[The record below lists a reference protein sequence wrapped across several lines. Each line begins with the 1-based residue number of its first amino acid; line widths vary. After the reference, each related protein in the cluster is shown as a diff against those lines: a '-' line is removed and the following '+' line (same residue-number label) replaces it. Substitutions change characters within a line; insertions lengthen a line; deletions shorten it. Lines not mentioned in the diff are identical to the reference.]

1 MPTTMKNSLNDLFRE
16 RFQGHEAPVD
26 PGTWAVIE
34 AKLLT
39 AAPASDP
46 VNDLFRDRFQNHES
60 AVDPSVWSGISS
72 QLGHPVAGGG
82 WASAFGWMAAGVAG
96 VVAVGALVFALNSN
110 PAKVAEAAPAP
121 QPENLLQPVLMT
133 ESEEAPRPEPED
145 LLSTSVPERRSSLQP
160 AKAQTPDSPIES
172 VETASASA
180 PAAEEAVVV
189 DQIIEDLT
197 VRTMLEVL
205 GSEPVATPLATQ
217 PEKTEGNAP
226 GGEVQP
232 LETTVPMAEESIKL
246 FMPNTFTPNGDG
258 INDTYR
264 ILPRQGFSG
273 VLVRVY
279 SMKNNQLV
287 FSSASIDDEWQ
298 GLNCDD
304 GMYLVAVEAI
314 TLGGRV
320 VADGK
325 VVWLNRGSTN

>member
-1 MPTTMKNSLNDLFRE
+1 MKNSLNDLFHE

-39 AAPASDP
+39 AAPVSDP
-46 VNDLFRDRFQNHES
+46 VNDLFRERFQNHES
-60 AVDPSVWSGISS
+60 AVDPSIWNGISS

-82 WASAFGWMAAGVAG
+82 WASSFGWMAAGIAG
-96 VVAVGALVFALNSN
+96 VVAIGALVIALNGGK
-110 PAKVAEAAPAP
+110 PEAAIADTMTVEEQGHPATEP
-121 QPENLLQPVLMT
+121 VFENLIAEPVVEASMAPVAAPTAARNPVLPENGAGPALLT
-133 ESEEAPRPEPED
+133 
-145 LLSTSVPERRSSLQP
+145 
-160 AKAQTPDSPIES
+160 
-172 VETASASA
+172 SASSTPVQA
-180 PAAEEAVVV
+180 PPAEEKVEVVE
-189 DQIIEDLT
+189 QIIEGLT
-197 VRTMLEVL
+197 VQTMLEVL
-205 GSEPVATPLATQ
+205 AYEPAPTEQPSIPEQQAEQPSTGSGSTTEMPVDEEAT
-217 PEKTEGNAP
+217 
-226 GGEVQP
+226 
-232 LETTVPMAEESIKL
+232 KL

-264 ILPRQGFSG
+264 ILPRQGFSS

-298 GLNCDD
+298 GINCDD

>member
-1 MPTTMKNSLNDLFRE
+1 MPTTMKNSLNDLFHE

-46 VNDLFRDRFQNHES
+46 VNDLFRERFQNHES
-60 AVDPSVWSGISS
+60 VVDPSAWSNISN

-82 WASAFGWMAAGVAG
+82 WTGAYGWMAAGVAG
-96 VVAVGALVFALNSN
+96 MVAVGALVFALNSN
-110 PAKVAEAAPAP
+110 PVEVVEAALEPR
-121 QPENLLQPVLMT
+121 PENLLEPVVVT
-133 ESEEAPRPEPED
+133 EPEHVPRSESLD
-145 LLSTSVPERRSSLQP
+145 QQSASMPERRTIVQP
-160 AKAQTPDSPIES
+160 VKAQPSDSPVEPAES
-172 VETASASA
+172 DVAST
-180 PAAEEAVVV
+180 PIAEEVVVV

-205 GSEPVATPLATQ
+205 GSEPVTTPQAAQ
-217 PEKTEGNAP
+217 PEKAEGNNTGIEMP
-226 GGEVQP
+226 P
-232 LETTVPMAEESIKL
+232 METTAPKAEEPIKL

-264 ILPRQGFSG
+264 ILPRQGFSS

-287 FSSASIDDEWQ
+287 FSSASVDDEWQ

-304 GMYLVAVEAI
+304 GIYLVAVEAI
-314 TLGGRV
+314 TLGGHV

>member
-1 MPTTMKNSLNDLFRE
+1 MPTTMKNSLNDLLRE

-46 VNDLFRDRFQNHES
+46 VNDLFRERFQNHES
-60 AVDPSVWSGISS
+60 AVDPGVWNTISS
-72 QLGHPVAGGG
+72 QLGHPVAGSG
-82 WASAFGWMAAGVAG
+82 WAGTFGWMAAGIAG
-96 VVAVGALVFALNSN
+96 VVAVGALVLNMNSGT
-110 PAKVAEAAPAP
+110 PEAVAIVPVEPDKQEEVVTSIPLEAAMA
-121 QPENLLQPVLMT
+121 ESTT
-133 ESEEAPRPEPED
+133 ESSARPEVVPANLKPKRPEPAATQEA
-145 LLSTSVPERRSSLQP
+145 T
-160 AKAQTPDSPIES
+160 
-172 VETASASA
+172 SA
-180 PAAEEAVVV
+180 PTATSESSAPAEEAVVV
-189 DQIIEDLT
+189 EQIIEGLT
-197 VRTMLEVL
+197 VQTMLEVL
-205 GSEPVATPLATQ
+205 ASDPEPAQLTPEPAGSIESLTENSVRAPETPLAD
-217 PEKTEGNAP
+217 EG
-226 GGEVQP
+226 V
-232 LETTVPMAEESIKL
+232 KL

-264 ILPRQGFSG
+264 ILPRNGFTS

-287 FSSASIDDEWQ
+287 FSSTSIDDEWQ

-314 TLGGRV
+314 SLDGRV

-325 VVWLNRGSTN
+325 VVWLNRSSTN

>member
-1 MPTTMKNSLNDLFRE
+1 MKNSLNDLLRE

-46 VNDLFRDRFQNHES
+46 VNDLFRERFQNHES
-60 AVDPSVWSGISS
+60 AVDPGVWNTISS
-72 QLGHPVAGGG
+72 QLGHPVAGSG
-82 WASAFGWMAAGVAG
+82 WAGTFGWMAAGIAG
-96 VVAVGALVFALNSN
+96 VLALGALVLNMNSGTPETVALV
-110 PAKVAEAAPAP
+110 PVEPDKQEEIVASTPLEAVIAEKA
-121 QPENLLQPVLMT
+121 T
-133 ESEEAPRPEPED
+133 ESSAQPAVISANLKPQRPE
-145 LLSTSVPERRSSLQP
+145 
-160 AKAQTPDSPIES
+160 
-172 VETASASA
+172 TAVNQEATSA
-180 PAAEEAVVV
+180 PTTTGGLNAPAEEAVVV
-189 DQIIEDLT
+189 EQIIEGLT
-197 VRTMLEVL
+197 VQTMLEVL
-205 GSEPVATPLATQ
+205 AGEPLPPAQASDNGRPAEPVIERP
-217 PEKTEGNAP
+217 
-226 GGEVQP
+226 
-232 LETTVPMAEESIKL
+232 AEAIEPPIVEEAIKL

-264 ILPRQGFSG
+264 MLPRNGFSS

-287 FSSASIDDEWQ
+287 FSSTSMEDEWQ

-314 TLGGRV
+314 TLNGRV

-325 VVWLNRGSTN
+325 VVWLNRGGTN